1 MWISTK
7 GKNAVKVVVDLGM
20 YSTGEPVKVK
30 DIARRQ
36 DISEKYLEQ
45 IIAMLNKAGLVK
57 SIRGAKG
64 GYILSDKPDGYTVG
78 RILEAAEGDMSV
90 VDNLGEVS
98 SENLT
103 DMVCDRLWGKL
114 DESVRSHPRMLW
126 RAWTV
131 YAPYSLHIYKWR
143 IRMA

>member
-7 GKNAVKVVVDLGM
+7 GKNAVKVMIDLGM
-20 YSTGEPVKVK
+20 YTTGEPVKVK

-64 GYILSDKPDGYTVG
+64 GYVLGQDPKQMTVG

-90 VDNLGEVS
+90 VDNLGEVTG
-98 SENLT
+98 ENLT
-103 DMVCDRLWGKL
+103 DIVCDKLWGRL
-114 DESVRSHPRMLW
+114 DESVRQVLDHQTLADLVEEQQALLTDQYM
-126 RAWTV
+126 
-131 YAPYSLHIYKWR
+131 I
-143 IRMA
+143 

>member
-7 GKNAVKVVVDLGM
+7 GKNAVKVMIDLGM
-20 YSTGEPVKVK
+20 YTTGEPVKVK

-64 GYILSDKPDGYTVG
+64 GYVLGSDPKQVTVG

-90 VDNLGEVS
+90 VDNLGEVTG
-98 SENLT
+98 ENLT
-103 DMVCDRLWGKL
+103 DIVCDKLWGRL
-114 DESVRSHPRMLW
+114 DESVRQVLDNQTLADLVEEQQALLTDQYM
-126 RAWTV
+126 
-131 YAPYSLHIYKWR
+131 I
-143 IRMA
+143 

>member
-7 GKNAVKVVVDLGM
+7 GRNAVKVMIDLGM
-20 YSTGEPVKVK
+20 YTTGEPVKVK

-45 IIAMLNKAGLVK
+45 IIAMLNKAGLVR

-64 GYILSDKPDGYTVG
+64 GYVLGDAPDKYTAG
-78 RILEAAEGDMSV
+78 MILEAVEGDMSV
-90 VDNLGEVS
+90 VDDQGVT

-103 DMVCDRLWGKL
+103 DMVRGRLWEKL
-114 DESVRSHPRMLW
+114 DASVRSVLDKVTLADMLEW
-126 RAWTV
+126 HQTLLTDQ
-131 YAPYSLHIYKWR
+131 YSI
-143 IRMA
+143 

>member
-7 GKNAVKVVVDLGM
+7 GKNAVKVMIDLGM
-20 YSTGEPVKVK
+20 YTTGEPVKVK

-64 GYILSDKPDGYTVG
+64 GYVLGQDPKQVTVG

-90 VDNLGEVS
+90 VDNLGEVTG
-98 SENLT
+98 ENLT
-103 DMVCDRLWGKL
+103 DIVCDKLWGRL
-114 DESVRSHPRMLW
+114 DESVRQVLDHQTLADLVEELQALLTDQYM
-126 RAWTV
+126 
-131 YAPYSLHIYKWR
+131 I
-143 IRMA
+143 

>member
-7 GKNAVKVVVDLGM
+7 GKNAVKVMIDLGM
-20 YSTGEPVKVK
+20 YTTGEPVKVK

-64 GYILSDKPDGYTVG
+64 GYVLGQDLKQVTVG

-90 VDNLGEVS
+90 VDNLGEVTG
-98 SENLT
+98 ENLT
-103 DMVCDRLWGKL
+103 DIVCDKLWGRL
-114 DESVRSHPRMLW
+114 DESVRQVLDHQTLADLVEEQQALLTDQYM
-126 RAWTV
+126 
-131 YAPYSLHIYKWR
+131 I
-143 IRMA
+143 

>member
-7 GKNAVKVVVDLGM
+7 GRNAVKVMIDLGM
-20 YSTGEPVKVK
+20 YTTGEPVKVK

-36 DISEKYLEQ
+36 DISDKYLEQ

-64 GYILSDKPDGYTVG
+64 GYVLNDAPDKITVG

-90 VDNLGEVS
+90 VDNIGEVTGD
-98 SENLT
+98 NLT
-103 DMVCDRLWGKL
+103 DMVCDRLWGQL
-114 DESVRSHPRMLW
+114 DEAVRQVLDHRTLADLVEEQQALLTDQYM
-126 RAWTV
+126 
-131 YAPYSLHIYKWR
+131 I
-143 IRMA
+143 

>member
-7 GKNAVKVVVDLGM
+7 GKNAIKVMMDLGIYM
-20 YSTGEPVKVK
+20 GGDPVKVK

-45 IIAMLNKAGLVK
+45 IIAMLNKAGLVR

-64 GYILSDKPDGYTVG
+64 GYVLGDAPDKYTAG
-78 RILEAAEGDMSV
+78 MILEAVEGDMSV
-90 VDNLGEVS
+90 VDDLGVT

-103 DMVCDRLWGKL
+103 DMVSGRLWEQL
-114 DESVRSHPRMLW
+114 DASVRSVLDKVTLADMLEW
-126 RAWTV
+126 HQTLLTDQ
-131 YAPYSLHIYKWR
+131 YSI
-143 IRMA
+143 

>member
-7 GKNAVKVVVDLGM
+7 GKNAVKVMIDLGM
-20 YSTGEPVKVK
+20 YTTGEPVKVK

-64 GYILSDKPDGYTVG
+64 GYVLGQDPKQVTVG

-90 VDNLGEVS
+90 VDNLGEVTG
-98 SENLT
+98 ENLT
-103 DMVCDRLWGKL
+103 DIVCDKLWGRL
-114 DESVRSHPRMLW
+114 DESVRQVLDHQTLADLVEEQQALLTDQYM
-126 RAWTV
+126 
-131 YAPYSLHIYKWR
+131 I
-143 IRMA
+143 